1 MGLGLGVGLGL
12 LALGPG
18 LRRGF
23 LLSYDMVIVP
33 HQPFTTTMFGLAGGP
48 PRAVPSD
55 AALAVL
61 SRIVPADIVQKL
73 VLLSIFALACAGA
86 AALLEREPWFARL
99 AAGVFYAWNPFV
111 AERLLIGQWA
121 LLLGYAG
128 LPWALRAAI
137 AGPLAT
143 WRGAG
148 RLGLALLPAAVGGFA
163 AMAIS
168 ALVVVPAA
176 VLAPGGPARRRLTSA
191 AAALAV
197 LAVASLP
204 WLIPSMLRTV
214 SADPAGI
221 AAFAARADTPFGTLG
236 SLLMLGG
243 AWNAQTVPAGY
254 GGAWSALW
262 LALVLAAAAS
272 HVAFGLRRHRWPG
285 LTFAAV
291 AGLVIA
297 SIGVTAAGRGMLRA
311 AIALWPGFAVL
322 WDAQQFVAPLA
333 LAEAVGAGLLVTWA
347 ARAHVAGPEQAAVV
361 REEGERDQPRIGRP
375 GLAIAV
381 ALVLAPVLLLPG
393 LAWGA
398 AGRLRPARYP
408 ATWLEAAQMID
419 HSRAQGT
426 ALLLPWAAYR
436 RPAWNGGR
444 AVLDPWP
451 RLVSRQ
457 VIWNTGPQVGDVKLE
472 PDDTAGRR
480 LDRVIL
486 APGPLTAALEAAG
499 VRFVIVDAG
508 GSVAS
513 RLPGCVV
520 LFVRPGLAVY
530 QIPAGQRHR

>member
-1 MGLGLGVGLGL
+1 
-12 LALGPG
+12 
-18 LRRGF
+18 
-23 LLSYDMVIVP
+23 MVIVP
-33 HQPFTTTMFGLAGGP
+33 REPFTTTMFGLAGGP

-55 AALAVL
+55 AVLAVF
-61 SRIVPADIVQKL
+61 SRIVPADIAQKL
-73 VLLSIFALACAGA
+73 VLLSIFVLACAGA

-99 AAGVFYAWNPFV
+99 AAGVYYAWNPFV

-128 LPWALRAAI
+128 LPWALRAIITAPV
-137 AGPLAT
+137 AS

-176 VLAPGGPARRRLTSA
+176 VLAPGGPARRRLISA
-191 AAALAV
+191 SAALAV

-204 WLIPSMLRTV
+204 WLIPSLLRTV

-221 AAFAARADTPFGTLG
+221 AAFAARADTPFGSLG

-243 AWNAQTVPAGY
+243 IWNAQTVPAGY

-272 HVAFGLRRHRWPG
+272 YVAFGLRRHRWPG

-291 AGLVIA
+291 AGLAIA
-297 SIGVTAAGRGMLRA
+297 SMGVTAAGRELLRA
-311 AIALWPGFAVL
+311 AIGIWPGFAVL
-322 WDAQQFVAPLA
+322 WDAQQFTAPLA

-347 ARAHVAGPEQAAVV
+347 AGAHVA
-361 REEGERDQPRIGRP
+361 EGEHRQPRTGRP

-398 AGRLRPARYP
+398 AGRLRPAWYP
-408 ATWLEAAQMID
+408 AVWMEAAQMID
-419 HSRAQGT
+419 QSRARGA
-426 ALLLPWAAYR
+426 ALLLPWAAFR

-457 VIWNTGPQVGDVKLE
+457 VVWNTGPQVGDVRLK
-472 PDDTAGRR
+472 PDDPVGSR
-480 LDRVIL
+480 LGRVIL

-520 LFVRPGLAVY
+520 LFTRPGLAVY
-530 QIPAGQRHR
+530 QVPARQRHR